1 MLRRRLFRLLMAAI
15 VAFCMLAFSGGLFA
29 QGQREAAFER
39 VREVQE
45 RHADRLMAKA
55 GVVGTAIGEGQG
67 ARPIMLVLVEHGAVP
82 GIPWQ
87 LEGVPV
93 RPLPT
98 GKIYALP
105 KGGNPKGPKDKP
117 GGKPTV
123 DPASWWPRAVPI
135 GVSTGHP
142 ALTAGTIACRVKDG
156 LGNVYALSNNHIYAN
171 QNQAGIGDA
180 VIQPGVYD
188 GGASPV
194 DDIGTLFDYEPIVFS
209 ASAKNIIDAAIA
221 LSTPELLGNAT
232 PSDGY
237 GLPRSATATVS
248 FGAKVM
254 KYGRTTGQTSGMVK
268 GTNVIVD
275 VQYDA
280 GVARF
285 VDQILIGGGNFSASG
300 DSGSLVV
307 LRAKGADD
315 RKPVGLL
322 FAGGNRLA
330 IVNPIDAVLMRF
342 DVTIDGEYDGE

>member
-1 MLRRRLFRLLMAAI
+1 MAAI
-15 VAFCMLAFSGGLFA
+15 VTFCMLAFSGGLFA
-29 QGQREAAFER
+29 QGRSEAAFER

-45 RHADRLMAKA
+45 RHADELMAKA

-67 ARPIMLVLVEHGAVP
+67 AQPIVLVLVEHDAVP
-82 GIPWQ
+82 DIPGQ

-105 KGGNPKGPKDKP
+105 KGGNPS
-117 GGKPTV
+117 GGKGKPDGGAPALDPT
-123 DPASWWPRAVPI
+123 ARWPRAVPI

-142 ALTAGTIACRVKDG
+142 ALTAGTLGCRVKDAA
-156 LGNVYALSNNHIYAN
+156 GNVYALSNNHIYAN

-188 GGASPV
+188 GGTSPA

-209 ASAKNIIDAAIA
+209 TSAKNVIDAAIA

-237 GLPRSATATVS
+237 GLPKSTTATVS

-268 GTNVIVD
+268 GTNVIVN

-280 GVARF
+280 GNVARF
-285 VDQILIGGGNFSASG
+285 VDQILIGGGSFSAGG

-307 LRAKGADD
+307 LSAKGAKD
-315 RKPVGLL
+315 RQPVGLL
-322 FAGGNRLA
+322 FAGGNRFA
-330 IVNPIDAVLMRF
+330 IVNPIDAVLIRF
-342 DVTIDGEYDGE
+342 DVTIDGE

>member
-1 MLRRRLFRLLMAAI
+1 MLRRRLFRLLRAVI
-15 VAFCMLAFSGGLFA
+15 VTFCMLASSGGLFA
-29 QGQREAAFER
+29 QGQSEAAFER

-45 RHADRLMAKA
+45 RHADKLMAKA

-67 ARPIMLVLVEHGAVP
+67 AQPIMLVLVEHDAVP
-82 GIPWQ
+82 DIPGQ

-105 KGGNPKGPKDKP
+105 KGGNPS
-117 GGKPTV
+117 GGKGKPDV
-123 DPASWWPRAVPI
+123 DPTSWWPRAVPI

-142 ALTAGTIACRVKDG
+142 ALTAGTLGCRVKDAA
-156 LGNVYALSNNHIYAN
+156 GNVYALSNNHIYAN

-188 GGASPV
+188 GGTSPA
-194 DDIGTLFDYEPIVFS
+194 DNIGTLFDYEPIVFS
-209 ASAKNIIDAAIA
+209 TSANNVIDAAIA

-232 PSDGY
+232 PADGY
-237 GLPRSATATVS
+237 GLPKSTTATVS
-248 FGAKVM
+248 FGAKVV

-268 GTNVIVD
+268 GTNVIVN

-307 LRAKGADD
+307 LNAKGAND
-315 RKPVGLL
+315 RQPVGLL
-322 FAGGNRLA
+322 FAGGNHFA
-330 IVNPIDAVLMRF
+330 IANPIDAVLIRF